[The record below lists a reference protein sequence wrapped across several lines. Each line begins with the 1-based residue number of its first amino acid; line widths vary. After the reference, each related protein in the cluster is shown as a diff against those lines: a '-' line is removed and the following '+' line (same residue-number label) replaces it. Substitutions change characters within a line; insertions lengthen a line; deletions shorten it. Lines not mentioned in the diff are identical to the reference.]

1 MPVLRPLLV
10 CVLSVLPSWSATFGT
25 VVAHPQSLADL
36 VLDEARKRI
45 YLVDTYS
52 NQVDVYSTASNPPS
66 LVTTINTDA
75 TPLAV
80 AMSRSGKSLYV
91 ACYTA
96 STLDIFDL
104 TSAAFS
110 KTSVSL
116 GANPEGVA
124 VGYNELV
131 LISTIGTGTG
141 QAVLTT
147 YTPSA
152 SGSSSALQAIVVA
165 PTPPTT
171 PQLPPPN
178 GLMYFASKSQLQ
190 ATPDGTRIVG
200 VNQQATTRT
209 VFVFDV
215 ASSTVLASR
224 TIAATSPI
232 LAVSPDGSEFLSG
245 PMLFETSTLLVLAQ
259 QNTTNSPFVFA
270 SGANFTTQTNQG
282 GAVFLPDGSELLT
295 AYNIVPVQN
304 PAAKPNTSQLLV
316 NTPDS
321 LLIQMGVMLPENL
334 GGKIVISS
342 DGATMYAISQSG
354 FLVAS
359 TAGLKTSPVA
369 IPDTNVTLLV
379 NDQCGVTA
387 SQNSAVIPVRNQ
399 GGGKLTVT
407 AQVLPSAATSAQ
419 VRVSAKSYGP
429 LWCRAPSIL
438 TFLEPRP
445 RSPRPKPWPPARM
458 APSFCCWGALA
469 GAIFI
474 APLSTTSW
482 PRGR

>member
-1 MPVLRPLLV
+1 
-10 CVLSVLPSWSATFGT
+10 
-25 VVAHPQSLADL
+25 
-36 VLDEARKRI
+36 
-45 YLVDTYS
+45 
-52 NQVDVYSTASNPPS
+52 
-66 LVTTINTDA
+66 
-75 TPLAV
+75 
-80 AMSRSGKSLYV
+80 
-91 ACYTA
+91 
-96 STLDIFDL
+96 
-104 TSAAFS
+104 
-110 KTSVSL
+110 
-116 GANPEGVA
+116 
-124 VGYNELV
+124 
-131 LISTIGTGTG
+131 
-141 QAVLTT
+141 
-147 YTPSA
+147 
-152 SGSSSALQAIVVA
+152 
-165 PTPPTT
+165 
-171 PQLPPPN
+171 
-178 GLMYFASKSQLQ
+178 MYFAGKSQLQ

-407 AQVLPSAATSAQ
+407 AQVLTSAATSAQ

-429 LWCRAPSIL
+429 LWCRAPSIP

-469 GAIFI
+469 GAIFT